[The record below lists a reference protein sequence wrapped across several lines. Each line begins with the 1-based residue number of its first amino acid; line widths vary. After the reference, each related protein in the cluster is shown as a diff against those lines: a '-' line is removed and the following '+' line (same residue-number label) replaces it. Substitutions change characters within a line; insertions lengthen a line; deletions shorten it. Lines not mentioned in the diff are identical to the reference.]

1 MYLLHIL
8 QRKIE
13 LIITHLKIKKLEL
26 DENLL
31 LTELKS
37 GSPTA
42 FKYFYDK
49 YHLQLYRK
57 LLKMVQV
64 DVIAEELL
72 QDLFMKIWQ
81 KRELIDPNQS
91 FKAYL
96 YKIGEHIVCDHFRK
110 LAREIKVERG
120 LNLNEIEFSEFNE
133 EGPQTEAVQKIINEA
148 IETLP
153 AQQKAVFKLCKIEGK
168 SYEEVSKLL
177 DISHAT
183 INTHIS
189 RASKRVKEYVIK
201 NHNGTIT
208 MMSAYVLFEM
218 IHQTIH

>member
-1 MYLLHIL
+1 
-8 QRKIE
+8 
-13 LIITHLKIKKLEL
+13 
-26 DENLL
+26 
-31 LTELKS
+31 
-37 GSPTA
+37 
-42 FKYFYDK
+42 
-49 YHLQLYRK
+49 
-57 LLKMVQV
+57 MVQV

-96 YKIGEHIVCDHFRK
+96 YRIGEHIVSDHFRK
-110 LAREIKVERG
+110 LAREIKVERE
-120 LNLNEIEFSEFNE
+120 LNINELEFGDYNE
-133 EGPQTEAVQKIINEA
+133 EGPQTEVVQKIINEA

-153 AQQKAVFKLCKIEGK
+153 AQQKAIFKLCKIEGK

-177 DISHAT
+177 GISHAT

-201 NHNGTIT
+201 NHNGTIALAG
-208 MMSAYVLFEM
+208 AYVLFEM
-218 IHQTIH
+218 II

>member
-1 MYLLHIL
+1 M
-8 QRKIE
+8 KIRE
-13 LIITHLKIKKLEL
+13 LEL
-26 DENLL
+26 DEDLL
-31 LTELKS
+31 LIELKS
-37 GSPTA
+37 GSQIA
-42 FKYFYDK
+42 FRYFYDK

-96 YKIGEHIVCDHFRK
+96 YRIGEHIVCDHFRK
-110 LAREIKVERG
+110 LAREIKIERE
-120 LNLNEIEFSEFNE
+120 LNLNEIDFSEFNE
-133 EGPQTEAVQKIINEA
+133 EGPQTEAVQKVINEA
-148 IETLP
+148 INTLP
-153 AQQKAVFKLCKIEGK
+153 TQQQTVFKLCKIEGK